1 MFTFY
6 KMLINIIIGDGM
18 RRLNE
23 KGLGMDMMIA
33 FMIAFVIFLIIIV
46 VLTYKA
52 GLM

>member
-1 MFTFY
+1 M
-6 KMLINIIIGDGM
+6 KK
-18 RRLNE
+18 LNDS
-23 KGLGMDMMIA
+23 GLGMDMMIA